1 MAGRRRVAVPAA
13 FVYAGGRSGMGMV
26 PVMKPEEFKAW
37 RKSLGLSQ
45 KKAADALGLKNR
57 IVQYYEKGER
67 DGEKVKIPKHVRLAC
82 CALSLG
88 ITDYQGP
95 EGEAPRADGRKRG
108 RKRKGR
114 EPATSEAPL
123 D

>member
-1 MAGRRRVAVPAA
+1 MTPNH
-13 FVYAGGRSGMGMV
+13 
-26 PVMKPEEFKAW
+26 FKAW

-82 CALSLG
+82 YALSLG
-88 ITDYQGP
+88 VADYHGP
-95 EGEAPRADGRKRG
+95 ESDTPDQGGKPRRRK
-108 RKRKGR
+108 KRAA
-114 EPATSEAPL
+114 EATSEAVAP
-123 D
+123 

>member
-1 MAGRRRVAVPAA
+1 
-13 FVYAGGRSGMGMV
+13 
-26 PVMKPEEFKAW
+26 MKAEEFKAW

-82 CALSLG
+82 CALTLG
-88 ITDYQGP
+88 ITDYHGP
-95 EGEAPRADGRKRG
+95 QDAEPPPDGRKQR
-108 RKRKGR
+108 RKGKGKAADLR
-114 EPATSEAPL
+114 A
-123 D
+123 